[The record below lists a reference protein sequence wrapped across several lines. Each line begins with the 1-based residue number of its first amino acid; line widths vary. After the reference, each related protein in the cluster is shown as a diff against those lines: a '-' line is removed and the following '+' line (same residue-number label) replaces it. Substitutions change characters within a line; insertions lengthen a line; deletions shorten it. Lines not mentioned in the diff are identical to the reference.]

1 MNPFPRPPE
10 ESERRVVV
18 TGIGVIAPN
27 GKDPATFWETICR
40 GESAAGPLTRFPPG
54 DSPVRIACEVRGFD
68 PTEYVDAKAA
78 RRLDRSL
85 LFAVAASLRAAQDA
99 GIDCASMDPDRIG
112 VAEGT
117 SVSNNETAAR
127 AEEEFAARGY
137 RGVSLHAMING
148 YAGGGSGEIAL
159 KLGVR
164 GHAITMS
171 TGSASGNDVMG
182 YALGMIRN
190 DEVDVMIAGGAEAPI
205 IPSIWGTF
213 CQGKVMTRAPGNPK
227 QAMRPF
233 DAERDGFVLGEG
245 ASFLV
250 LEELSHALA
259 RGARIYCEVLAHG
272 RACESYHP
280 VAPHPDGIGI
290 LRAMD
295 RAVRQAHIERK
306 DVDYIN
312 VHGTAT
318 EANDRV
324 ETLAIRKFFG
334 AHAERLGVSSTKPV
348 TGHLMAAAGA
358 VESAVCALAVYHQT
372 MPPTANLTHPA
383 ADCDLDYVP
392 GKARPYPIRV
402 AMNLSSGFGGKNA
415 CLLLG
420 RFDGAT

>member
-1 MNPFPRPPE
+1 VRDF
-10 ESERRVVV
+10 
-18 TGIGVIAPN
+18 
-27 GKDPATFWETICR
+27 DPA
-40 GESAAGPLTRFPPG
+40 ES
-54 DSPVRIACEVRGFD
+54 I
-68 PTEYVDAKAA
+68 DAKAA

-85 LFAVAASLRAAQDA
+85 LFAVVASVRAAADA
-99 GIDCASMDPDRIG
+99 GIDCAAMDPDRVG
-112 VAEGT
+112 VVEGT

-148 YAGGGSGEIAL
+148 YSGGGSGEIAL

-164 GHAITMS
+164 GHAITLS

-182 YALGMIRN
+182 YALGMIKN

-213 CQGKVMTRAPGNPK
+213 CQGKVMTRLPGDPK
-227 QAMRPF
+227 KAMRPF
-233 DAERDGFVLGEG
+233 DMDRNGFTLGEG
-245 ASFLV
+245 AAFLV
-250 LEELSHALA
+250 LEEMYHALA
-259 RGARIYCEVLAHG
+259 RGARIYCEVLGHG

-295 RAVRQAHIERK
+295 RAVRSARLEKTDIG
-306 DVDYIN
+306 YIN
-312 VHGTAT
+312 AHGTAT

-324 ETLAIRKFFG
+324 ETAAIKKFFG
-334 AHAERLGVSSTKPV
+334 SHASNLGVSSTKAV

-358 VESAVCALAVYHQT
+358 VESAVCALAVHHQT
-372 MPPTANLTHPA
+372 MPPTINLTHPA
-383 ADCDLDYVP
+383 PGCDLDYVR
-392 GKARPYPIRV
+392 GLARPYPIEV

-420 RFDGAT
+420 RFAGAS